1 MWQQCNTVPSGTIPL
16 DIAECFVKTS
26 RLIDL
31 TKILNKNKKKK
42 LLLLRI
48 FLQYVPEIC
57 LCVFF
62 WVFFKTENASRST
75 FKRGTS
81 HRSAALPDPR
91 SLIKM
96 RVTGQ
101 VKHNRKSSNG

>member
-62 WVFFKTENASRST
+62 FFLRPKM
-75 FKRGTS
+75 
-81 HRSAALPDPR
+81 HRDRHLNGGHHTALLPCPTLDR
-91 SLIKM
+91 
-96 RVTGQ
+96 
-101 VKHNRKSSNG
+101 